1 MSDNEGDCNEIYNDD
16 YYMYDENDLGNN
28 IAPSIND
35 IDFLEESEIIKER
48 EKIIE
53 EAIEK
58 LFLERD
64 DAILAM
70 IYLEWQ
76 ENKIESWYDNVDE
89 NKFKAG
95 IELSPKTKDKLKKD
109 GIESNGENCLI
120 CFEEKNDDFF
130 SLNCGHQ
137 FCQEC
142 WTEYLTEK
150 LKSPLS
156 ALQAKCPQNG
166 CTCVVY
172 EKN

>member
-89 NKFKAG
+89 NGNGTGNQVTGSIVITENTTLYANWTG
-95 IELSPKTKDKLKKD
+95 KTVNVRMLK
-109 GIESNGENCLI
+109 IARNG
-120 CFEEKNDDFF
+120 
-130 SLNCGHQ
+130 G
-137 FCQEC
+137 
-142 WTEYLTEK
+142 
-150 LKSPLS
+150 
-156 ALQAKCPQNG
+156 AK
-166 CTCVVY
+166 
-172 EKN
+172 

>member
-95 IELSPKTKDKLKKD
+95 IELSPKTKNKPESELYFYAATIVAISLNNNRFKFNLKKNQSYVFRF
-109 GIESNGENCLI
+109 I
-120 CFEEKNDDFF
+120 
-130 SLNCGHQ
+130 
-137 FCQEC
+137 
-142 WTEYLTEK
+142 
-150 LKSPLS
+150 
-156 ALQAKCPQNG
+156 
-166 CTCVVY
+166 
-172 EKN
+172 